1 MFIDHYCIKYENSY
15 LTQAIQG
22 QKQALSSQPLSQK
35 LKEDLSLISD
45 IQVMLNIQTAKGA
58 FKIGAYDSSD
68 RYLKQF

>member
-1 MFIDHYCIKYENSY
+1 M
-15 LTQAIQG
+15 
-22 QKQALSSQPLSQK
+22 SQR